1 MKPSQFRE
9 LTGEELEQK
18 LSDLKDDLFKLRVR
32 HSVAKLENPMK
43 IREAKKDIARLQTIM
58 KESQLRK
65 KEEETPKEGGPME
78 ART

>member
-1 MKPSQFRE
+1 MKASQFRE

-43 IREAKKDIARLQTIM
+43 IRETTRDIARLQTIM
-58 KESQLRK
+58 KEYQLRK
-65 KEEETPKEGGPME
+65 KEGETRKEGDQRE
-78 ART
+78 AGK

>member
-1 MKPSQFRE
+1 MKASQFRE

-65 KEEETPKEGGPME
+65 KEEGAPKEGGLME
-78 ART
+78 ARK

>member
-1 MKPSQFRE
+1 MKASQFRD

-43 IREAKKDIARLQTIM
+43 IREAKKDLARLQTIM
-58 KESQLRK
+58 GEYQLRK
-65 KEEETPKEGGPME
+65 KEGEAPKEGGQME
-78 ART
+78 AGK